1 MVNSTG
7 DLIMTPKNNSV
18 ADATKHAHAV
28 DLEQMLPSLDTLVN
42 DVVEAAL
49 STSSLQR
56 ALAVGM
62 ENIASVLRAVP
73 VAEGRLLERGI
84 GLIAKR
90 NPDLVALTENLRL
103 PVTKAATEL
112 VAMNDEALIK
122 SLSLDADSAGR
133 KSYTPDLLI
142 INRATKVA
150 HMIDVKRSLGSYEL
164 SRIAEL
170 KNRMLAAALVV
181 PDLLYK
187 EHRRLH
193 VDEVRVVIL
202 NAENQRTDIDG
213 GVWPLTHLDHL
224 LDIAGAGAVMAQL
237 RDLLQRRVAANWSA
251 ALRSH
256 SAGTNNEP
264 DGAAGE
270 IEIPGH
276 MASHDD
282 GVDALAGSARLPVS
296 FGFAKA

>member
-1 MVNSTG
+1 
-7 DLIMTPKNNSV
+7 MTSKNTPV
-18 ADATKHAHAV
+18 AEATNHAHAV
-28 DLEQMLPSLDTLVN
+28 DLEQMSLSLGTLVN

-49 STSSLQR
+49 SASSLQR
-56 ALAVGM
+56 ALAAGM
-62 ENIASVLRAVP
+62 EDIASVLRVVP

-90 NPDLVALTENLRL
+90 NPDLVVLTDNLRL
-103 PVTKAATEL
+103 PVTRAAIEL
-112 VAMNDEALIK
+112 VAMNDEALVK

-150 HMIDVKRSLGSYEL
+150 HLIDVKRSLGSYEL

-202 NAENQRTDIDG
+202 NAENQRTDIEG

-237 RDLLQRRVAANWSA
+237 RDLFQQRVTGNWSE

-256 SAGTNNEP
+256 SAGIKADNQ
-264 DGAAGE
+264 GAAGE
-270 IEIPGH
+270 SPGD
-276 MASHDD
+276 MASHA
-282 GVDALAGSARLPVS
+282 DAGDAFAGPARMPVS
-296 FGFAKA
+296 IGFARAPRLASG

>member
-1 MVNSTG
+1 
-7 DLIMTPKNNSV
+7 MTSRNTSV
-18 ADATKHAHAV
+18 AEATNHAYTI
-28 DLEQMLPSLDTLVN
+28 DLEQMSLSLRVLVD
-42 DVVEAAL
+42 DVAEAAL
-49 STSSLQR
+49 SVSLLQR
-56 ALAVGM
+56 ALAAGM
-62 ENIASVLRAVP
+62 EDIASILRAVP
-73 VAEGRLLERGI
+73 VAEGRLLERAI
-84 GLIAKR
+84 GLIAKG
-90 NPDLVALTENLRL
+90 NPDLVVLTENLLL

-112 VAMNDEALIK
+112 VAMNDEALVK

-150 HMIDVKRSLGSYEL
+150 HLIDVKRSLGSYEL

-187 EHRRLH
+187 EHRRLQ

-237 RDLLQRRVAANWSA
+237 RGLFQKRVTDNWAA

-256 SAGTNNEP
+256 SAGTKP
-264 DGAAGE
+264 DNQGVVAE
-270 IEIPGH
+270 SPGG
-276 MASHDD
+276 MASHID
-282 GVDALAGSARLPVS
+282 GVDALAGAARMPVS
-296 FGFAKA
+296 IGFARAPRLASG

>member
-1 MVNSTG
+1 
-7 DLIMTPKNNSV
+7 MTPKNTSV
-18 ADATKHAHAV
+18 ADATKHARTI
-28 DLEQMLPSLDTLVN
+28 DIEQMSPVLRALVDN
-42 DVVEAAL
+42 VVEAAL
-49 STSSLQR
+49 STSSLQQ
-56 ALAVGM
+56 ALAAGM
-62 ENIASVLRAVP
+62 QDIASVLRLVP
-73 VAEGRLLERGI
+73 VAEGRLLEQGI

-90 NPDLVALTENLRL
+90 NPDLVVMTENLRL

-112 VAMNDEALIK
+112 VAMNDETLVK
-122 SLSLDADSAGR
+122 SLSLDADSTGR

-150 HMIDVKRSLGSYEL
+150 HLIDVKRSLGSYEL

-224 LDIAGAGAVMAQL
+224 LEIGGAGAVMAQL
-237 RDLLQRRVAANWSA
+237 RELFQQRVTGNWSEALCCHSAGIKADNRVAAKES
-251 ALRSH
+251 
-256 SAGTNNEP
+256 
-264 DGAAGE
+264 
-270 IEIPGH
+270 PGN
-276 MASHDD
+276 MASQADS
-282 GVDALAGSARLPVS
+282 GDALAGPARNTVS
-296 FGFAKA
+296 IGFARAPRLASA